1 MARTKDRSQ
10 FNHSQSCLVV
20 QLRQRLGRMLLW
32 RLKSTFV
39 RVLLLTCLLVTP
51 GYPAIATLQLSHSV
65 VQQRSA
71 TPTLLEQGR
80 TLYTTG
86 RFSEAA
92 TVWQRATQVYE
103 SQGDIWQQA
112 LSLNYLSLA
121 YQELGQWEPAKRA
134 IAQSLALLKPL
145 QPLDQI
151 GLKTLAQTLN
161 TQGRLQL
168 AMGQPEAALST
179 WQQAAETYAQI
190 NDELGRLGSQIN
202 QAQALQTLGL
212 YRRAQSLLEHVNQAL
227 QQQTDPALKA
237 IGLRSLG
244 AVLQTIGN
252 LEQSRQILEQSLS
265 LAQELHSPLET
276 SLAWFTLANTLR
288 ALPDPEAALSYYQQA
303 AAIAPTAIVR
313 IEAQLNQLSLLIEV
327 ERWEDIWALSQQI
340 QSQLSTL
347 PPGRRVIYAQVN
359 LAESLIRLLGNWG
372 EAPAQQALQPNFP
385 TDLTKLKHGSWAIS
399 LAQQLATAIQQARDL
414 QDARA
419 ESYALGQLGKLY
431 EQTQQWAE
439 ALELTQQALAL
450 AQAANADDIVYQWQ
464 WQVGRILRQHSELLG
479 ASNTHAE
486 AIAAYTEAVKTL
498 QTLRKDL
505 LTINS
510 EMQFSFKE
518 TIEPI
523 YRELI
528 ALLLQDEL
536 PSQPNLK
543 QVREVIEALQLA
555 ELENFFRTA
564 CLNAQPQQIDDL
576 DQTAAVLYP
585 ILLSDRLA
593 VILSTPGQPL
603 QYYATALPQ
612 AEVEETVDQMLQS
625 LNPAFSD
632 RERLRLSE
640 TLYGWLIRP
649 AESLLVQQHIQ
660 TLVFVLDGVLKNI
673 PMAALHDGQHYL
685 VEKFSIALAPGLQLL
700 SSRSLTQ
707 AQLQVLI
714 GGLTEARQGFTSLPG
729 VSTEIAQISAEL
741 ASEIVL
747 NQEFTAE
754 NLQTQV
760 SKTAFPIIHLATHG
774 QFSSKPEET
783 FILTW
788 NNRLSIQDFYT
799 LLQARS
805 QDEFQ
810 AIELLVL
817 SACQTAAGDDRAVL
831 GLAGFAVRLGARSTL
846 ATLWSVNDQSTAL
859 LMTKFYQ
866 NLTQQT
872 NVSKAAALRQAQ
884 LTLLKNPLYEHP
896 YYWAPF
902 VLVGN
907 WL

>member
-1 MARTKDRSQ
+1 
-10 FNHSQSCLVV
+10 
-20 QLRQRLGRMLLW
+20 MLLW